1 MYLMSLNFIVLLMHL
16 HRTLLAVSKST
27 K

>member
-1 MYLMSLNFIVLLMHL
+1 MSLNFIVLLMHL